1 MSDIKKE
8 MWESM
13 AESPYIMIGLEASYG
28 HFEPMTAQLDKDAN
42 SVFWIYTK
50 LGNRIEAGGPAI
62 AQFMSKNHDLFACI
76 RGTLVREIDPKVIE
90 NYWDK
95 HTAAWYSNGLNDPDL
110 LMMRFEL
117 LDAEVWTVEPG
128 LAGKFK
134 LMAGVEVDPDEMG
147 ERAKLNL

>member
-13 AESPYIMIGLEASYG
+13 AESPYIMIGLETSYG

-76 RGTLVREIDPKVIE
+76 RIIGTNILQLGTLTGSMTRI
-90 NYWDK
+90 
-95 HTAAWYSNGLNDPDL
+95 SL
-110 LMMRFEL
+110 
-117 LDAEVWTVEPG
+117 
-128 LAGKFK
+128 
-134 LMAGVEVDPDEMG
+134 
-147 ERAKLNL
+147 